1 MFESKIDVQQ
11 AVAGLRK
18 REKGLITYEKIM
30 TSYKNTNLS
39 NDMTFQR
46 TFNGFYRIRR
56 NEDWRKFYYENF
68 EKWKNESTPTFPLIL
83 ETLYRHTGRVECSFS
98 SKMLATL
105 VSRFSY
111 LGQHCFGSPAIASAW
126 YKLRNKIPKR
136 PSFIRKYSPMVSGIF
151 AYPNSKI
158 IHRCF

>member
-1 MFESKIDVQQ
+1 MEKSMLFFTERKPYMFEPKIDVQQ

-83 ETLYRHTGRVECSFS
+83 DR
-98 SKMLATL
+98 
-105 VSRFSY
+105 
-111 LGQHCFGSPAIASAW
+111 
-126 YKLRNKIPKR
+126 KR
-136 PSFIRKYSPMVSGIF
+136 DV
-151 AYPNSKI
+151 
-158 IHRCF
+158 

>member
-1 MFESKIDVQQ
+1 MFEPKIDVQQ

-56 NEDWRKFYYENF
+56 NEDWRKFYYEYF
-68 EKWKNESTPTFPLIL
+68 VKWKNE
-83 ETLYRHTGRVECSFS
+83 
-98 SKMLATL
+98 
-105 VSRFSY
+105 
-111 LGQHCFGSPAIASAW
+111 
-126 YKLRNKIPKR
+126 KL
-136 PSFIRKYSPMVSGIF
+136 
-151 AYPNSKI
+151 
-158 IHRCF
+158 